1 MSVLATALLAV
12 AVWWGF
18 GFSSG
23 PVSRG
28 AVRRQLEQART
39 LLQQKPAEAE
49 RIARDALRQLPDS
62 PEGLLVAGQAAIL
75 QGRLDE
81 ALKDFERL
89 PESGD
94 LAPSGWAIAASQLQK
109 AGRLAEAE
117 TWWLKVLRVDASPN
131 PRIEYAKLLC
141 WSGRF
146 AEGRQQLEQTL
157 EAPGLPVLHLVWAAR
172 PDVLLDPRMA
182 EQLGRWR
189 EAYPSD
195 PLLPLGLG
203 AYAEIQ
209 GRWSEAEAR
218 YAESLA
224 LSPVVVEAQL
234 RQGRRLLESSA
245 EQWSRWLE
253 RLSPETLKLC
263 QQRSEYWVQV
273 GLRAQAARAD
283 LLALQAFVAALEIDP
298 LDRTAAY
305 QAGILAERAGGS
317 RNADEILAPFAARML
332 ARSRRLDRLKFE
344 IDKVTDRTATPE
356 TLRDIAALYAQL
368 GHKREGIAWYR
379 QAILADGRLL
389 ESTRTLYA
397 ELSRPD
403 EPLPTLLAGEREE
416 VTARLTADTSPRTP
430 EQAFLAAL
438 LRRERPDVPLAPGS
452 PAETGIA
459 SHGQGSIHFREE
471 AKALGIEFRYQN
483 AHDPA
488 RVAMRMQE
496 FTGGGAG
503 WLDYDRDG
511 RLDLFAVQGTP
522 WPAGQADTPRLAR
535 DAPAPTLRDQL
546 YRQTKDRF
554 QAVTTAALPPE
565 GDYGQGVAAGDINE
579 DGFPDLFVGNV
590 GSDRLLRN
598 LGDGTFED
606 ISAEAGITAR
616 DWTTSVCIADLTGD
630 GLSDLYAATYAEG
643 ANVYTEICRDQD
655 GTERSCKPTIFS
667 AAPDR
672 FYVNAGDGSFREE
685 AAARGFI
692 GEDGRGLGVVA
703 FDADDSGRLSLFVA
717 NDGTANFFFGPV
729 EPAAEPAAESASPSV
744 AGRTFEEQGLAAGLA
759 FDEFGKPSA
768 SMGIAA
774 GDVDRNGFL
783 DFLVTN
789 YYLESNTFYS
799 GQGPGQFLDLTRDT
813 GLREPSLHQLGFGTQ
828 FGDFDLDGWEDAL
841 VSNGHEGDY
850 RDLNIPFAMPPQ
862 VFRNRGREG
871 RGGTFEELPSSNV
884 GRYFE
889 GEYLGRGL
897 TKGDW
902 NRDGMTDVVI
912 THLDAP
918 LALLTNTSRRAGAAV
933 GVTLV
938 GTTAAR
944 IPIGTRV
951 TVNGL
956 TQQLTGG
963 DGYLAS
969 NERRLIFA
977 VGDAKAMDLEVR
989 WPSGAT
995 VQWKGLP
1002 VSADLVLVEGAEAP
1016 LPLPR

>member
-1 MSVLATALLAV
+1 MV
-12 AVWWGF
+12 AS
-18 GFSSG
+18 SSG

-39 LLQQKPAEAE
+39 LLQQQPAEAE

-89 PESGD
+89 PDSGD

-109 AGRLAEAE
+109 AGRLADAEA
-117 TWWLKVLRVDASPN
+117 WWLKVLRVDPSAN

-141 WSGRF
+141 WTGRF

-157 EAPGLPVLHLVWAAR
+157 DAPGLPVLHLVWAAR

-182 EQLGRWR
+182 EQLGHWR
-189 EAYPSD
+189 EAHPAD

-209 GRWSEAEAR
+209 GRWSEAETR

-224 LSPVVVEAQL
+224 LSPVVIEAQL

-245 EQWSRWLE
+245 DQWSRWLE
-253 RLSPETLKLC
+253 RLAPETLALC

-305 QAGILAERAGGS
+305 QAGILAERVGGS

-368 GHKREGIAWYR
+368 GHKHEGLAWYR
-379 QAILADGRLL
+379 QAVLADGRLL
-389 ESTRTLYA
+389 ESSRTLYA

-416 VTARLTADTSPRTP
+416 VTTRLAADTSPRTP

-438 LRRERPDVPLAPGS
+438 LRRERPNVPFAAEAP
-452 PAETGIA
+452 TGTA
-459 SHGQGSIHFREE
+459 SQAHGSIHFREE
-471 AKALGIEFRYQN
+471 ARTLGIDFRYHN

-522 WPAGQADTPRLAR
+522 WPAGQAAPPAPAP

-546 YRQTKDRF
+546 YRQANDRF
-554 QAVTTAALPPE
+554 QAVTVLALPVE
-565 GDYGQGVAAGDINE
+565 GNYGQGVAAGDINE

-590 GSDRLLRN
+590 GPDRLLRN

-606 ISAEAGITAR
+606 ISAEAGITAG

-643 ANVYTEICRDQD
+643 LNVYTEICRDQD
-655 GTERSCKPTIFS
+655 GTERSCKPTIFD

-672 FYVNAGDGSFREE
+672 FYVNTGDGQFREE
-685 AAARGFI
+685 AAARGLV
-692 GEDGRGLGVVA
+692 GDDGRGLGLVA
-703 FDADDSGRLSLFVA
+703 FDADHSGRLSLFVA
-717 NDGTANFFFGPV
+717 NDGTANFFFAPAEAGG
-729 EPAAEPAAESASPSV
+729 EPSVESASPSPV
-744 AGRTFEEQGLAAGLA
+744 GRTFEEQGLAAGLA

-768 SMGIAA
+768 SMGVAA

-828 FGDFDLDGWEDAL
+828 FGDFDLDGWDDAL

-862 VFRNRGREG
+862 VFRNRGSEG
-871 RGGTFEELPSSNV
+871 RGGMFEELSSSNV

-897 TKGDW
+897 AKGDW
-902 NRDGMTDVVI
+902 NRDGLTDIVI

-918 LALLTNTSRRAGAAV
+918 LALLTNTSRPAGAAV
-933 GVTLV
+933 GITLV
-938 GTTAAR
+938 GTTAPR

-951 TVNGL
+951 TVNGI

-977 VGDAKAMDLEVR
+977 VGDAKTIDLEVH
-989 WPSGAT
+989 WPGGAT
-995 VQWKGLP
+995 EKWAGLP
-1002 VSADLVLVEGAEAP
+1002 PAADLMLVEGAAAP
-1016 LPLPR
+1016 LSLPR